1 MRAIQPKPLV
11 DRRSTR
17 HLVQGSWYG
26 ECGAKVSRTVRGA
39 TRSQA
44 KHMCKG
50 ESGILLAKA
59 MLRSK
64 HIEIPLS
71 LHTCDLGAEF
81 TQCMPYNHCCTPN
94 HTSSPHFPPPPH
106 FTRRQEVDQQ
116 YHTIGPRPQED
127 AMAPATTTP
136 AEASLR
142 RLLNAM
148 AYPGLAAFTLDGPCM
163 SEWYPFLLAF
173 HVLAHTTNP
182 PICL

>member
-94 HTSSPHFPPPPH
+94 HTSSPHFPPPPISQGG
-106 FTRRQEVDQQ
+106 RRSTSNIIPLAPDRRKTPWLPLQPHPQ
-116 YHTIGPRPQED
+116 RP
-127 AMAPATTTP
+127 ASAGSSMPWPTP
-136 AEASLR
+136 A
-142 RLLNAM
+142 
-148 AYPGLAAFTLDGPCM
+148 
-163 SEWYPFLLAF
+163 
-173 HVLAHTTNP
+173 
-182 PICL
+182 